1 MIIDPIA
8 DMLTRIRNAV
18 SNSQESVDI
27 PASKLKEAI
36 LTILKKEGYI
46 TDFKL
51 KNKKGFSVIK
61 VDLSYK
67 NGETPI
73 QHIERI
79 SRPGLRIYR
88 PATRI
93 PRVLSGFG
101 LVILSTPQGVMSGR
115 DARKKGIGGEI
126 ICKVW

>member
-18 SNSQESVDI
+18 SNQQESVEI

-36 LTILKKEGYI
+36 LGILKKEGYVA
-46 TDFKL
+46 DFKI

-61 VDLSYK
+61 VDLQYK
-67 NGETPI
+67 NGEAPI
-73 QHIERI
+73 QHIERV
-79 SRPGLRIYR
+79 SKPGLRVYR
-88 PATRI
+88 QASRI

-115 DARKKGIGGEI
+115 DARKKGIGGEV

>member
-18 SNSQESVDI
+18 SIKQESVEVQ
-27 PASKLKEAI
+27 ASKLKEAI
-36 LTILKKEGYI
+36 LAILKKEGYI
-46 TDFKL
+46 VDFKT
-51 KNKKGFSVIK
+51 KSKKGYSVIK
-61 VDLSYK
+61 IDLSYK
-67 NGETPI
+67 NGEIPI

-79 SRPGLRIYR
+79 SKPGLRVYR
-88 PATRI
+88 PAKRI

-115 DARKKGIGGEI
+115 DAHKKGIGGEL